1 MLKQIEGSHAVAHVV
16 AQCRPNVISAYPIT
30 PQTHIVEG
38 LADIVGAGQ
47 LDAEFV
53 NVESEF
59 SAASVVLGASAA
71 GARAYTATSSQG
83 LLLMS
88 EVIYCIAG
96 MRLPIVMTCANRA
109 ISAPLSI
116 WNDHQDSM
124 AVRDAG
130 WIQLHAED
138 NQEASDLHIQAFKI
152 AERTFLPVMVCMDGF
167 ILTHAYEPVDLP
179 EQKEVDDFLP
189 TFKPRHIVDPRWP
202 RGIGLFADPRFYM
215 ETRYILHRA
224 LEKSEETIKEVSSEF
239 AKAFGR
245 ESGGFIKT
253 YKLEEADVVVVSMGS
268 VVGTI
273 KELIDQLEEEG
284 KKVGLKKVG
293 LLQICSYR
301 PFPREEVY
309 RALKDKMNIVVLE
322 KCISLGRGGILA
334 SDVRWSFP
342 RAEKK
347 DRDISSFVAG
357 LGGRNI
363 SIDDLRY
370 MVEKV
375 GKEPVEF
382 EFLGLRTELIAERDM

>member
-1 MLKQIEGSHAVAHVV
+1 MLKQVEGSHAVAEVV
-16 AQCRPNVISAYPIT
+16 AMCRPNVISAYPIT
-30 PQTHIVEG
+30 PQTHIVED
-38 LADIVGAGQ
+38 LALIVGEGR
-47 LDAEFV
+47 LDAEYV

-71 GARAYTATSSQG
+71 GARAYTATTSQG

-96 MRLPIVMTCANRA
+96 MRLPIVLTCANRA

-116 WNDHQDSM
+116 WNDQQDSM
-124 AVRDAG
+124 ALRDAG

-138 NQEASDLHIQAFKI
+138 NQEAADLHIQAFKI
-152 AERTFLPVMVCMDGF
+152 AEQTFLPVMVCMDGF
-167 ILTHAYEPVDLP
+167 ILTHAYEPVDIP
-179 EQKEVDDFLP
+179 EPKEVDAFLP
-189 TFKPRHIVDPRWP
+189 PFKAKHIVDPRYP
-202 RGIGLFADPRFYM
+202 RGIGLFADPRFYL
-215 ETRYILHRA
+215 ETRYTLHRA
-224 LEKSEETIKEVSSEF
+224 MEKSEETIKAVSSEF

-245 ESGGFIKT
+245 DSGGFIKT
-253 YKLEEADVVVVSMGS
+253 YKIKDADLVIVSMGS

-273 KELIDQLEEEG
+273 KDMIDQLEEEG
-284 KKVGLKKVG
+284 KKVG

-301 PFPREEVY
+301 PFPRYAVY
-309 RALKDKMNIVVLE
+309 NALKDKMNIVVLE
-322 KCISLGRGGILA
+322 KSISLGRGGILA

-347 DRDISSFVAG
+347 DRNISSFIAG

-363 SIDDLRY
+363 PMDDLKY

-375 GKEPVEF
+375 EKEPVEI
-382 EFLGLRTELIAERDM
+382 EFLGLKKELIAEKDL

>member
-47 LDAEFV
+47 LDAEFI

-284 KKVGLKKVG
+284 KKVGL
-293 LLQICSYR
+293 LQICSYR
-301 PFPREEVY
+301 PFPRHEVY

-382 EFLGLRTELIAERDM
+382 EFLGLRTELIAEKEM

>member
-47 LDAEFV
+47 LDAEFI

-239 AKAFGR
+239 AKVFGR

-284 KKVGLKKVG
+284 KKVGL
-293 LLQICSYR
+293 LQICSYR
-301 PFPREEVY
+301 PFPRHEVY

-342 RAEKK
+342 RAEKR

-382 EFLGLRTELIAERDM
+382 EFLGLRTELIAEKEM

>member
-30 PQTHIVEG
+30 PQTHIVEE

-116 WNDHQDSM
+116 WNDQQDSM

-138 NQEASDLHIQAFKI
+138 NQEAADLHVQAFKI

-167 ILTHAYEPVDLP
+167 ILTHAFEPVDIP

-239 AKAFGR
+239 AKTFGR
-245 ESGGFIKT
+245 ESGGFIKA
-253 YKLEEADVVVVSMGS
+253 YKLEEADVVVISMGS

-284 KKVGLKKVG
+284 KKVGL
-293 LLQICSYR
+293 LQICSYR
-301 PFPREEVY
+301 PFPRHEVY

-375 GKEPVEF
+375 EKEPVEF
-382 EFLGLRTELIAERDM
+382 EFLGLKEELIAEKDM

>member
-47 LDAEFV
+47 LDAEFI

-239 AKAFGR
+239 AKTFGR

-253 YKLEEADVVVVSMGS
+253 YKLKEADVVVVSMGS

-284 KKVGLKKVG
+284 KKVGL
-293 LLQICSYR
+293 LQICSYR
-301 PFPREEVY
+301 PFPRHEVY

-382 EFLGLRTELIAERDM
+382 EFLGLRTELIAEKEM

>member
-47 LDAEFV
+47 LDAEFI

-152 AERTFLPVMVCMDGF
+152 AEQTFLPVMVCMDGF

-284 KKVGLKKVG
+284 KKVGL
-293 LLQICSYR
+293 LQICSYR
-301 PFPREEVY
+301 PFPRKEVY

-347 DRDISSFVAG
+347 DRDIRSFVAG

-375 GKEPVEF
+375 EKEPVEF
-382 EFLGLRTELIAERDM
+382 EFLGLRTELIAEKEM

>member
-16 AQCRPNVISAYPIT
+16 AQCRPHVISAYPIT
-30 PQTHIVEG
+30 PQTHIVEE

-96 MRLPIVMTCANRA
+96 MRLPIVLTCANRA

-116 WNDHQDSM
+116 WNDQQDSM

-152 AERTFLPVMVCMDGF
+152 AEQTFLPVMVCMDGF
-167 ILTHAYEPVDLP
+167 ILTHAYEPVDIP
-179 EQKEVDDFLP
+179 EQKEVDEFLP
-189 TFKPRHIVDPRWP
+189 AFQPRHIVDPRWP

-253 YKLEEADVVVVSMGS
+253 YKLEEADVVVISMGS

-273 KELIDQLEEEG
+273 KELIDQLEEKG
-284 KKVGLKKVG
+284 KKVG

-301 PFPREEVY
+301 PFPRKEVY
-309 RALKDKMNIVVLE
+309 NALKDKMNIVVLE

-334 SDVRWSFP
+334 SDIRWSFP

-347 DRDISSFVAG
+347 DRNISSFVAG

-375 GKEPVEF
+375 EKEPVEF
-382 EFLGLRTELIAERDM
+382 EFLGLREELIAEKDM

>member
-1 MLKQIEGSHAVAHVV
+1 MLKQIEGSHGVAEVV
-16 AQCRPNVISAYPIT
+16 AMCRPNVISAYPIT

-38 LADIVGAGQ
+38 LALIVGQGD

-71 GARAYTATSSQG
+71 GARAYTATTSQG

-96 MRLPIVMTCANRA
+96 MRLPIVLTCANRA

-116 WNDHQDSM
+116 WNDQQDSM
-124 AVRDAG
+124 ALRDAG

-138 NQEASDLHIQAFKI
+138 NQEAADLHIQAFKI
-152 AERTFLPVMVCMDGF
+152 AEQTFLPVMVCMDGF
-167 ILTHAYEPVDLP
+167 ILTHAFEAVDVP
-179 EQKEVDDFLP
+179 DPKQVDEFLP
-189 TFKPRHIVDPRWP
+189 PFKPKHIVDPNYP

-224 LEKSEETIKEVSSEF
+224 MEKSEATIKEVSSDF

-245 ESGGFIKT
+245 DSGGFIKT
-253 YKLEEADVVVVSMGS
+253 YKLKDADLVIVSMGS
-268 VVGTI
+268 VVGTV

-284 KKVGLKKVG
+284 KKVGL
-293 LLQICSYR
+293 LQICSYR
-301 PFPREEVY
+301 PFPRHEVY
-309 RALKDKMNIVVLE
+309 NALKDKMNIVVLE
-322 KCISLGRGGILA
+322 KSISLGRGGILA
-334 SDVRWSFP
+334 SDIRWSFP

-347 DRDISSFVAG
+347 DRNISSFIAG

-363 SIDDLRY
+363 PMDDLRY

-375 GKEPVEF
+375 AKEPVEI
-382 EFLGLRTELIAERDM
+382 EFLGLKKELIAEKDL

>member
-1 MLKQIEGSHAVAHVV
+1 MLKQIEGSHAVAQVV
-16 AQCRPNVISAYPIT
+16 SYCRPNVISAYPIT
-30 PQTHIVEG
+30 PQTHIVEE
-38 LADIVGAGQ
+38 LANIVGRGD

-71 GARAYTATSSQG
+71 GARAYTATTSQG
-83 LLLMS
+83 LMLMS

-96 MRLPIVMTCANRA
+96 MRLPIVLTCANRA

-116 WNDHQDSM
+116 WNDQQDSM

-152 AERTFLPVMVCMDGF
+152 AEQTFLPTMVCMDGF
-167 ILTHAYEPVDLP
+167 ILTHAFEPVDIP
-179 EQKEVDDFLP
+179 EQKEVDAFLP
-189 TFKPRHIVDPRWP
+189 AFKPKHIVDPRWP

-224 LEKSEETIKEVSSEF
+224 LEKSQEVIKEVSADF
-239 AKAFGR
+239 AKVFGR

-253 YKLEEADVVVVSMGS
+253 YKLQEADLVIVSMGS

-284 KKVGLKKVG
+284 KKVGL
-293 LLQICSYR
+293 LQICSYR
-301 PFPREEVY
+301 PFPRKQVY
-309 RALKDKMNIVVLE
+309 NALKDKTNIAVLE

-334 SDVRWSFP
+334 SDIRWSFP

-347 DRDISSFVAG
+347 ERNISSFVAG

-363 SIDDLRY
+363 SVDDLRF

-375 GKEPVEF
+375 EKEPVEF
-382 EFLGLRTELIAERDM
+382 EFLGLRKELIAEKDM

>member
-1 MLKQIEGSHAVAHVV
+1 MLKQIEGSYAVAQVV
-16 AQCRPNVISAYPIT
+16 AHCRPHVISAYPIT

-38 LADIVGAGQ
+38 LADLVGEGQ
-47 LDAEFV
+47 LQAEFV

-71 GARAYTATSSQG
+71 GARAYTATTSQG

-96 MRLPIVMTCANRA
+96 MRLPIVLTCANRA

-116 WNDHQDSM
+116 WNDQQDSM

-152 AERTFLPVMVCMDGF
+152 AEQTFLPTMVCMDGF
-167 ILTHAYEPVDLP
+167 ILTHAFEPVDIP

-189 TFKPRHIVDPRWP
+189 PFKPRHIVDPRWP

-224 LEKSEETIKEVSSEF
+224 LEKSEETIKEVSAEF
-239 AKAFGR
+239 AKVFGR
-245 ESGGFIKT
+245 DSGGFFKT
-253 YKLEEADVVVVSMGS
+253 YKLEKADVAIVSMGS

-273 KELIDQLEEEG
+273 KELIDRLEEEG
-284 KKVGLKKVG
+284 KKVG

-301 PFPREEVY
+301 PFPRKEVY
-309 RALKDKMNIVVLE
+309 RALKDKTNIVVLE

-347 DRDISSFVAG
+347 DRNISSFVAG

-375 GKEPVEF
+375 EKEPVEF
-382 EFLGLRTELIAERDM
+382 EFLGLKKELIAERDM

>member
-1 MLKQIEGSHAVAHVV
+1 MLKQVEGSHAVADVV
-16 AQCRPNVISAYPIT
+16 ALCRPNVISAYPIT

-38 LADIVGAGQ
+38 LASIVGEGR

-71 GARAYTATSSQG
+71 GARAYTATTSQG

-96 MRLPIVMTCANRA
+96 MRLPIVLTCANRA

-116 WNDHQDSM
+116 WNDQQDSM

-138 NQEASDLHIQAFKI
+138 NQEASDLHMQAFKI
-152 AERTFLPVMVCMDGF
+152 AEQTFLPVMVCMDGF
-167 ILTHAYEPVDLP
+167 ILTHAFEPVDVP
-179 EQKEVDDFLP
+179 EQREVDDFLP
-189 TFKPRHIVDPRWP
+189 SFKPKHIVDPRYP

-224 LEKSEETIKEVSSEF
+224 LEKSEETIKQVSSEF
-239 AKAFGR
+239 ARTFGR

-253 YKLEEADVVVVSMGS
+253 YKLEEAEVAIVSMGS

-273 KELIDQLEEEG
+273 KDLIDELEGEG
-284 KKVGLKKVG
+284 KKVG

-301 PFPREEVY
+301 PFPRDEVY
-309 RALKDKMNIVVLE
+309 RALNDKMNIVVLE

-347 DRDISSFVAG
+347 DRNISSFVAG

-363 SIDDLRY
+363 AQDDLRY

-382 EFLGLRTELIAERDM
+382 EFLGLKKELIAERDM

>member
-1 MLKQIEGSHAVAHVV
+1 MLKQIEGSQAVADVV
-16 AQCRPNVISAYPIT
+16 ALCRPNVISAYPIT
-30 PQTHIVEG
+30 PQTHIVED
-38 LADIVGAGQ
+38 LSVIVGQGK

-83 LLLMS
+83 LLLMA

-96 MRLPIVMTCANRA
+96 MRLPIVLTCANRA

-116 WNDHQDSM
+116 WNDQQDSM

-130 WIQLHAED
+130 WIQLFAED
-138 NQEASDLHIQAFKI
+138 NQEAADLHIQAYKI
-152 AERTFLPVMVCMDGF
+152 AEQTFLPVMVCMDGF
-167 ILTHAYEPVDLP
+167 ILTHAFEPVDIP
-179 EQKEVDDFLP
+179 EQKQVDDFLP
-189 TFKPRHIVDPRWP
+189 PFKPRHIVDPRWP
-202 RGIGLFADPRFYM
+202 RGIGLYADPRFYM

-224 LEKSEETIKEVSSEF
+224 MEKSEKTIKEVSADF
-239 AKAFGR
+239 AKKFDR
-245 ESGGFIKT
+245 DSGGFIKT
-253 YKLEEADVVVVSMGS
+253 YKLKDADVAIVSMGS

-273 KELIDQLEEEG
+273 KDLIDQLEEEG
-284 KKVGLKKVG
+284 KKVG

-301 PFPREEVY
+301 PFPRQEIYNV
-309 RALKDKMNIVVLE
+309 LKDKMTIVVLE

-334 SDVRWSFP
+334 SDIRWSFP

-347 DRDISSFVAG
+347 DRNISSFIAG

-363 SIDDLRY
+363 TVDDLRY
-370 MVEKV
+370 MVERV
-375 GKEPVEF
+375 EKEPVEL
-382 EFLGLRTELIAERDM
+382 EFLGLKKELIADKDL

>member
-1 MLKQIEGSHAVAHVV
+1 MLKQIEGSYAVAQVV

-38 LADIVGAGQ
+38 LADLVGEGQ
-47 LDAEFV
+47 LQAEFV

-71 GARAYTATSSQG
+71 GARAYTATTSQG

-96 MRLPIVMTCANRA
+96 MRLPIVLTCANRA

-116 WNDHQDSM
+116 WNDQQDSM

-138 NQEASDLHIQAFKI
+138 NQEAADLHIQAFKI
-152 AERTFLPVMVCMDGF
+152 AEQTFLPVMVCMDGF
-167 ILTHAYEPVDLP
+167 ILTHAFEPVDIP

-202 RGIGLFADPRFYM
+202 RGIGLFADPRFYL

-224 LEKSEETIKEVSSEF
+224 LEKSQETIKEVSAEF
-239 AKAFGR
+239 AKVFGR

-253 YKLEEADVVVVSMGS
+253 YKLEKADLVIVSMGS
-268 VVGTI
+268 IVGTI

-284 KKVGLKKVG
+284 KKVGL
-293 LLQICSYR
+293 LQICSYR
-301 PFPREEVY
+301 PFPRKEVY
-309 RALKDKMNIVVLE
+309 RALKDKANIAVLE

-334 SDVRWSFP
+334 SDIRWSFP

-347 DRDISSFVAG
+347 ERNISSFVAG

-375 GKEPVEF
+375 EKEPVEF
-382 EFLGLRTELIAERDM
+382 GFLGLRKELIAEKDM

>member
-30 PQTHIVEG
+30 PQTHIVEE

-96 MRLPIVMTCANRA
+96 MRLPIVLTCANRA

-116 WNDHQDSM
+116 WNDQQDSM

-152 AERTFLPVMVCMDGF
+152 AEQTFLPVMVCMDGF
-167 ILTHAYEPVDLP
+167 ILTHAYEPVDIP

-189 TFKPRHIVDPRWP
+189 AFKPKHIVDPRWP

-224 LEKSEETIKEVSSEF
+224 LEKSEDTIKEVSSEF

-245 ESGGFIKT
+245 ASGGFIKP
-253 YKLEEADVVVVSMGS
+253 YNLEEAEVVVLSMGS

-273 KELIDQLEEEG
+273 KELIDQLEEKG
-284 KKVGLKKVG
+284 KKVG

-301 PFPREEVY
+301 PFPRKEVY
-309 RALKDKMNIVVLE
+309 NALKDKMNIVVLE

-334 SDVRWSFP
+334 SDIRWSFP

-347 DRDISSFVAG
+347 DRNISSFVAG

-375 GKEPVEF
+375 EKEPVEF
-382 EFLGLRTELIAERDM
+382 EFLGLREELIAEKDM

>member
-47 LDAEFV
+47 LDAEFI

-152 AERTFLPVMVCMDGF
+152 AEQTFLPVMVCMDGF

-284 KKVGLKKVG
+284 KKVGL
-293 LLQICSYR
+293 LQICSYR
-301 PFPREEVY
+301 PFPRKEVY

-375 GKEPVEF
+375 EKEPVEF
-382 EFLGLRTELIAERDM
+382 EFLGLRTELIAEKEM

>member
-1 MLKQIEGSHAVAHVV
+1 MLKQIEGSYAVAQVV
-16 AQCRPNVISAYPIT
+16 AHCRPNVISAYPIT

-38 LADIVGAGQ
+38 LADLVGEGQ
-47 LDAEFV
+47 LQAEFV

-71 GARAYTATSSQG
+71 GARAYTATTSQG

-96 MRLPIVMTCANRA
+96 MRLPIVLTCANRA

-116 WNDHQDSM
+116 WNDQQDSM

-138 NQEASDLHIQAFKI
+138 NQEAADLHIQAFKI
-152 AERTFLPVMVCMDGF
+152 AEQTFLPTMVCMDGF
-167 ILTHAYEPVDLP
+167 ILTHAFEPVDIP

-224 LEKSEETIKEVSSEF
+224 LEKSEETIKEVSAEF
-239 AKAFGR
+239 AKVFGR

-253 YKLEEADVVVVSMGS
+253 YKIEKADLVIVSMGS

-284 KKVGLKKVG
+284 KKVGL
-293 LLQICSYR
+293 LQICSYR
-301 PFPREEVY
+301 PFPRKEVY
-309 RALKDKMNIVVLE
+309 RALKDKTNIAVLE

-334 SDVRWSFP
+334 SDIRWSFP

-347 DRDISSFVAG
+347 DRNISSFVAG

-363 SIDDLRY
+363 SLDDLRY

-375 GKEPVEF
+375 EKEPVEF
-382 EFLGLRTELIAERDM
+382 EFLGLKKELIAERDM

>member
-30 PQTHIVEG
+30 PQTHIVEE

-47 LDAEFV
+47 LDAEFI

-284 KKVGLKKVG
+284 KKVGL
-293 LLQICSYR
+293 LQICSYR
-301 PFPREEVY
+301 PFPRKEVY

-342 RAEKK
+342 RAEKR

-382 EFLGLRTELIAERDM
+382 EFLGLRTELIAEKEM

>member
-1 MLKQIEGSHAVAHVV
+1 MLKQIEGSHAVAQVV
-16 AQCRPNVISAYPIT
+16 SYCRPNVISAYPIT
-30 PQTHIVEG
+30 PQTHIVEE
-38 LADIVGAGQ
+38 LASIVGRGD

-71 GARAYTATSSQG
+71 GARAYTATTSQG
-83 LLLMS
+83 LMLMS

-96 MRLPIVMTCANRA
+96 MRLPIVLTCANRA

-116 WNDHQDSM
+116 WNDQQDSM

-152 AERTFLPVMVCMDGF
+152 AEQTFLPTMVCMDGF
-167 ILTHAYEPVDLP
+167 ILTHAFEPVDIP
-179 EQKEVDDFLP
+179 EQKEVDAFLP
-189 TFKPRHIVDPRWP
+189 AFKPKHIVDPRWP

-224 LEKSEETIKEVSSEF
+224 LEKSQEVIKEVSADF
-239 AKAFGR
+239 AKVFGR

-253 YKLEEADVVVVSMGS
+253 YKLKEADLVIVSMGS

-273 KELIDQLEEEG
+273 KELIDKLEEEG
-284 KKVGLKKVG
+284 KKVG

-301 PFPREEVY
+301 PFPRKEVY
-309 RALKDKMNIVVLE
+309 NALKDKTNITVLE

-334 SDVRWSFP
+334 SDIRWSFP

-347 DRDISSFVAG
+347 ERNISSFVAG

-363 SIDDLRY
+363 SVDDLRF

-375 GKEPVEF
+375 EKEPVEF
-382 EFLGLRTELIAERDM
+382 EFLGLRKELIAERDM

>member
-1 MLKQIEGSHAVAHVV
+1 MLKQIEGSFAVAEMV
-16 AQCRPNVISAYPIT
+16 AMCRPNVISAYPIT
-30 PQTHIVEG
+30 PQTHIVEE
-38 LADIVGAGQ
+38 LSVIVGKGQ

-83 LLLMS
+83 LLLMA
-88 EVIYCIAG
+88 EVVYCIAG

-124 AVRDAG
+124 ALRDAG

-138 NQEASDLHIQAFKI
+138 NQEASDLHVQAFKI
-152 AERTFLPVMVCMDGF
+152 AEKTSLPVMVCMDGF
-167 ILTHAYEPVDLP
+167 ILTHAFEPVDLP
-179 EQKEVDDFLP
+179 EPKEVDAFLP
-189 TFKPRHIVDPRWP
+189 PFKPTNIVDPRWP

-224 LEKSEETIKEVSSEF
+224 MEKSGKTIKKVSSEF
-239 AKAFGR
+239 AKTFGR
-245 ESGGFIKT
+245 KSGGFIKT
-253 YKLEEADVVVVSMGS
+253 YKLKDANLVIISMGS

-273 KELIDQLEEEG
+273 KDLIDELAEEG
-284 KKVGLKKVG
+284 KKVG

-301 PFPREEVY
+301 PFPRQEIY
-309 RALKDKMNIVVLE
+309 DALKGKMNIVVLE
-322 KCISLGRGGILA
+322 KSISLGRGGILA

-347 DRDISSFVAG
+347 DRNISSFIAG

-363 SIDDLRY
+363 TKDDLRY

-375 GKEPVEF
+375 KKEPVEL
-382 EFLGLRTELIAERDM
+382 EFLGLNKDLIAKRDL

>member
-47 LDAEFV
+47 LDAEFI

-284 KKVGLKKVG
+284 KKVGL
-293 LLQICSYR
+293 LQICSYR
-301 PFPREEVY
+301 PFPRKEVY

>member
-1 MLKQIEGSHAVAHVV
+1 MLKQIEGSYAVADVV
-16 AQCRPNVISAYPIT
+16 SLCRPNVISAYPIT

-38 LADIVGAGQ
+38 LATIVGEGR

-71 GARAYTATSSQG
+71 GARAYTATTSQG

-96 MRLPIVMTCANRA
+96 MRLPIVLTCANRA

-116 WNDHQDSM
+116 WNDQQDSM
-124 AVRDAG
+124 AVRDSG

-152 AERTFLPVMVCMDGF
+152 AEQTFLPTMVCMDGF
-167 ILTHAYEPVDLP
+167 ILTHAFEPVDVP

-189 TFKPRHIVDPRWP
+189 PFQPKHIVDPRWP

-224 LEKSEETIKEVSSEF
+224 LEKSEDTIKQVSADF
-239 AKAFGR
+239 AKTFGR
-245 ESGGFIKT
+245 DSGGFIKT
-253 YKLEEADVVVVSMGS
+253 YKIKNADLVIVSMGS

-284 KKVGLKKVG
+284 KKVGL
-293 LLQICSYR
+293 LQICSYR
-301 PFPREEVY
+301 PFPRNEVY
-309 RALKDKMNIVVLE
+309 HALKDKLNIVVLE
-322 KCISLGRGGILA
+322 KSISLGRGGILA

-347 DRDISSFVAG
+347 DRNISSFVAG

-363 SIDDLRY
+363 PIDDLRY

-375 GKEPVEF
+375 EKEPVEF
-382 EFLGLRTELIAERDM
+382 EFLGLRKELIAEKDM

>member
-1 MLKQIEGSHAVAHVV
+1 VAH
-16 AQCRPNVISAYPIT
+16 CRPHVISAYPIT

-38 LADIVGAGQ
+38 LADLVGEGQ
-47 LDAEFV
+47 LQAEFV

-71 GARAYTATSSQG
+71 GARAYTATTSQG

-96 MRLPIVMTCANRA
+96 MRLPIVLTCANRA

-116 WNDHQDSM
+116 WNDQQDSM

-152 AERTFLPVMVCMDGF
+152 AEQTFLPTMVCMDGF
-167 ILTHAYEPVDLP
+167 ILTHAFEPVDIP

-189 TFKPRHIVDPRWP
+189 PFKPRHIVDPRWP

-224 LEKSEETIKEVSSEF
+224 LEKSEETIKEVSAEF
-239 AKAFGR
+239 AKVFGR
-245 ESGGFIKT
+245 DSGGFIKT
-253 YKLEEADVVVVSMGS
+253 YKLEKADVAIVSMGS

-273 KELIDQLEEEG
+273 KELIDRLEEEG
-284 KKVGLKKVG
+284 KKVG

-301 PFPREEVY
+301 PFPRKEVY
-309 RALKDKMNIVVLE
+309 RALKDKTNIVVLE

-347 DRDISSFVAG
+347 DRNISSFVAG

-375 GKEPVEF
+375 EKEPVEF
-382 EFLGLRTELIAERDM
+382 EFLGLKKELIAERDM

>member
-1 MLKQIEGSHAVAHVV
+1 MLKQIDGSYAVAQVV
-16 AQCRPNVISAYPIT
+16 AYCRPNVISAYPIT

-38 LADIVGAGQ
+38 LADLVGEGQ
-47 LDAEFV
+47 LQAEFV

-71 GARAYTATSSQG
+71 GARAYTATTSQG

-96 MRLPIVMTCANRA
+96 MRLPIVLTCANRA

-116 WNDHQDSM
+116 WNDQQDSM

-152 AERTFLPVMVCMDGF
+152 AEATFLPTMVCMDGF
-167 ILTHAYEPVDLP
+167 ILTHAFEPVDIP

-189 TFKPRHIVDPRWP
+189 AFKPRHIVDPRWP

-224 LEKSEETIKEVSSEF
+224 LEKSEETIKEVSAEF
-239 AKAFGR
+239 AKVFGR
-245 ESGGFIKT
+245 DSGGFIKT
-253 YKLEEADVVVVSMGS
+253 YKLKGADTVIVSMGS

-284 KKVGLKKVG
+284 KKVGL
-293 LLQICSYR
+293 LQICSYR
-301 PFPREEVY
+301 PFPRKEVY
-309 RALKDKMNIVVLE
+309 RALKDKTNIVVLE

-334 SDVRWSFP
+334 SDIRWSFP

-347 DRDISSFVAG
+347 DRNISSFVAG

-375 GKEPVEF
+375 EKEPVEF
-382 EFLGLRTELIAERDM
+382 EFLGLRKELIAERDM

>member
-1 MLKQIEGSHAVAHVV
+1 MLKQIEGSYAVAEVV

-71 GARAYTATSSQG
+71 GARAYTATTSQG

-96 MRLPIVMTCANRA
+96 MRLPIVLTCANRA

-116 WNDHQDSM
+116 WNDQQDSM

-152 AERTFLPVMVCMDGF
+152 AEQTFLPVMVCMDGF
-167 ILTHAYEPVDLP
+167 ILTHAFEPVDIP

-189 TFKPRHIVDPRWP
+189 AFKPRHIVDPRWP

-239 AKAFGR
+239 TKAFGR

-273 KELIDQLEEEG
+273 KELIDRLEEEG
-284 KKVGLKKVG
+284 KKVG

-301 PFPREEVY
+301 PFPRKEVY
-309 RALKDKMNIVVLE
+309 RALKDKTNIVVLE

-334 SDVRWSFP
+334 SDIRWSFP

-347 DRDISSFVAG
+347 DRNISSFVAG

-375 GKEPVEF
+375 EKEPVEF
-382 EFLGLRTELIAERDM
+382 EFLGLKEELIAEKDM

>member
-1 MLKQIEGSHAVAHVV
+1 MLKQIEGSYAVADVV
-16 AQCRPNVISAYPIT
+16 AMCRPNVISAYPIT

-38 LADIVGAGQ
+38 LALIVDEGR
-47 LDAEFV
+47 LEAEFV

-71 GARAYTATSSQG
+71 GARAYTATTSQG

-96 MRLPIVMTCANRA
+96 MRLPVVLTCANRA

-116 WNDHQDSM
+116 WNDQQDSM
-124 AVRDAG
+124 ALRDAG

-138 NQEASDLHIQAFKI
+138 NQEAADLHIQAFKI
-152 AERTFLPVMVCMDGF
+152 AEQTYLPVMVCMDGF
-167 ILTHAYEPVDLP
+167 ILTHAFEPVDLP
-179 EQKEVDDFLP
+179 DPKEVDAFLP
-189 TFKPRHIVDPRWP
+189 PFKPTNIVDPRWP
-202 RGIGLFADPRFYM
+202 RGLGLFADPRFYM

-224 LEKSEETIKEVSSEF
+224 MEKSETTIKEVSSDF
-239 AKAFGR
+239 TKKFGR
-245 ESGGFIKT
+245 DSGGFLKT
-253 YKLEEADVVVVSMGS
+253 YNLKGADLVIVSMGS

-273 KELIDQLEEEG
+273 KDLIDQLKEEG
-284 KKVGLKKVG
+284 KNVG

-301 PFPREEVY
+301 PFPRKEIYNV
-309 RALKDKMNIVVLE
+309 LKDKMNIVVLE
-322 KCISLGRGGILA
+322 KSISLGRGGILA

-347 DRDISSFVAG
+347 DRNISSFIAG

-363 SIDDLRY
+363 TQDDLRY

-375 GKEPVEF
+375 EKETVEL
-382 EFLGLRTELIAERDM
+382 EFLGLNKDLIAKKDL

>member
-47 LDAEFV
+47 LDAEFI

-152 AERTFLPVMVCMDGF
+152 AEQTFLPVMVCMDGF

-284 KKVGLKKVG
+284 KKVGL
-293 LLQICSYR
+293 LQICSYR
-301 PFPREEVY
+301 PFPRKEVY

-382 EFLGLRTELIAERDM
+382 EFLGLRTELISEKEM

>member
-1 MLKQIEGSHAVAHVV
+1 MLKQIEGSYAVAEVV

-38 LADIVGAGQ
+38 LADIVGSGQ

-71 GARAYTATSSQG
+71 GARAYTATTSQG

-96 MRLPIVMTCANRA
+96 MRLPIVLTCANRA

-116 WNDHQDSM
+116 WNDQQDSM

-152 AERTFLPVMVCMDGF
+152 AEQTFLPVMVCMDGF
-167 ILTHAYEPVDLP
+167 ILTHAFEPVDIP

-189 TFKPRHIVDPRWP
+189 AFKPRHIVDPRWP
-202 RGIGLFADPRFYM
+202 RGIGLFADPRFYL

-239 AKAFGR
+239 TKAFGR

-273 KELIDQLEEEG
+273 KELIDVLEEEG
-284 KKVGLKKVG
+284 KKVG

-301 PFPREEVY
+301 PFPRKEVY

-334 SDVRWSFP
+334 SDIRWSFP

-347 DRDISSFVAG
+347 DRNISSFVAG

-375 GKEPVEF
+375 EKEPVEF
-382 EFLGLRTELIAERDM
+382 EFLGLREELIAERDM

>member
-1 MLKQIEGSHAVAHVV
+1 MLKQIEGSYAVAHVV

-47 LDAEFV
+47 LDAEFI

-152 AERTFLPVMVCMDGF
+152 AEQTFLPVMVCMDGF

-284 KKVGLKKVG
+284 KKVGL
-293 LLQICSYR
+293 LQICSYR
-301 PFPREEVY
+301 PFPRKEVY

-375 GKEPVEF
+375 EKEPVEF
-382 EFLGLRTELIAERDM
+382 EFLGLRTELISEKEM